1 MLIPGSKEG
10 ARAWKKRG
18 AEKENCIRSEYLSP
32 SNENASYEA
41 MERISNLN
49 KIFYYDI
56 ETNTNKCSASDA
68 TITSICG
75 SLCTGGD
82 ATEDRCCIGRRC
94 DNISYMDHQRN
105 KEEGSTGIDI
115 NAILGGC
122 CTAGYEGEYNLNAVL
137 AKVSQVG
144 DKMAILKDPI
154 DNAKQLLGYL
164 SLKTAKEQAPV
175 HK

>member
-1 MLIPGSKEG
+1 MAL
-10 ARAWKKRG
+10 KK
-18 AEKENCIRSEYLSP
+18 KIEYLSP

-82 ATEDRCCIGRRC
+82 VNGGECVIIALAAGVKPEEFVRCIQEEYSCQDDMITVYPPGEDLCILYRIRGPFGL
-94 DNISYMDHQRN
+94 QR
-105 KEEGSTGIDI
+105 
-115 NAILGGC
+115 
-122 CTAGYEGEYNLNAVL
+122 
-137 AKVSQVG
+137 
-144 DKMAILKDPI
+144 
-154 DNAKQLLGYL
+154 
-164 SLKTAKEQAPV
+164 V
-175 HK
+175 HERG